1 MPADAVTFAE
11 LSGRLAAAGFDVPA
25 PQVATL
31 AAFLSLL
38 MRWNRVY
45 NLTGIREADA
55 LIERHLLESLAL
67 QPLLRGTPIADV
79 GTGAGLPGLPLAIVE
94 PDRQFTLIESR
105 AKRVR
110 FLRHAVGELELTNVT
125 IAHERAEHLRVDRPF
140 ATVLARAVAP
150 PPELLANC
158 AHLTAPGS
166 ILLLLTAAHLQDVFR
181 ELAPGLGWRSA
192 AAAPLAHALAHG
204 KASIVLLERV

>member
-1 MPADAVTFAE
+1 
-11 LSGRLAAAGFDVPA
+11 
-25 PQVATL
+25 
-31 AAFLSLL
+31 
-38 MRWNRVY
+38 
-45 NLTGIREADA
+45 
-55 LIERHLLESLAL
+55 
-67 QPLLRGTPIADV
+67 LRGTPIADV

-94 PDRQFTLIESR
+94 PERQFTLIESR

-125 IAHERAEHLRVDRPF
+125 IAHERAEHLRVERPF

-158 AHLTAPGS
+158 AHLTVPGS

-181 ELAPGLGWRSA
+181 ELAPRFGWRSA
-192 AAAPLAHALAHG
+192 AAAPLAHAVPHG